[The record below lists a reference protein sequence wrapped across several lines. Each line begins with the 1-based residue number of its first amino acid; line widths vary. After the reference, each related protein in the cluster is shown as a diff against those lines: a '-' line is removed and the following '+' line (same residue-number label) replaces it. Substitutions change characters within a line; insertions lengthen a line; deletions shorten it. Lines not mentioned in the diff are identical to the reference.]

1 MPTKSVLLF
10 AAGSSAA
17 LTAVVAI
24 LLGPA
29 VILHAQEREM
39 PTNPQTVINCGHRG
53 AAGHAPENTL
63 AAIRLAMA
71 MGAQMVEIDVQQT
84 ADDQLVLLHDD
95 SLSRTTNG
103 TGLLWQ
109 KHASELQTLDA
120 GRWFSAE
127 FAGEPLP
134 TLAQTIALV
143 RGKIKLNIEVKLHG
157 HERNIAKLVV
167 EAIRRAGFAPECLI
181 TSFGHAVADEI
192 KQLAPELRVGYIFG
206 PREFREAVFSAPVE
220 VLSAHY
226 SLVNAEFMRKA
237 RAAGKA
243 VHVWTVNDKALMT
256 RLIDLGVEAIITNYP
271 DRLTEVLRAQPQ

>member
-1 MPTKSVLLF
+1 MLRMNLLSV
-10 AAGSSAA
+10 AAGHLASLSA
-17 LTAVVAI
+17 VWAI
-24 LLGPA
+24 LTGLA
-29 VILHAQEREM
+29 VTLQAQEKEM
-39 PTNPQTVINCGHRG
+39 SITPQSVINCGHRG
-53 AAGHAPENTL
+53 ASGHAPENTL

-95 SLSRTTNG
+95 SLRRTTNG
-103 TGLLWQ
+103 SGLLWQ
-109 KHASELQTLDA
+109 KRAAELQTLDA
-120 GRWFSAE
+120 GRWFSAA

-157 HERNIAKLVV
+157 HERNIAQLVV
-167 EAIRRAGFAPECLI
+167 DTIRRENFVQDGLI

-206 PREFREAVFSAPVE
+206 PRELHETVFTAPVE

-226 SLVNAEFMRKA
+226 SLVNEEFMRKA
-237 RAAGKA
+237 RTAGKA

-256 RLIDLGVEAIITNYP
+256 RLIALGVEAIITNYP
-271 DRLTEVLRAQPQ
+271 DRLSEVLRAQAQ